1 MRYLGK
7 MEEKRSKKQQHHKN
21 QGEHNNT
28 AELWIKTLQYQ
39 DERLEDFGFNVST
52 AKFAVF
58 ICRLWQNYTAK

>member
-1 MRYLGK
+1 

-39 DERLEDFGFNVST
+39 DELCFYERLEDFGFNVST
-52 AKFAVF
+52 AKFVVF
-58 ICRLWQNYTAK
+58 ICLLWQNYTAK